1 MTRKMKRLWLYLLL
15 SSFTLSNTYAQ
26 PPGGGPPPRAGERI
40 EALYIA
46 YISRELKLSETEAQK
61 FWPVQAEFDEEMRSV
76 HKKRNLTQLEREE
89 ELLSIKKKYQERFV
103 KVLGKTRTDEFYR
116 IDTEFKNKL
125 VERLRKM
132 REQKQKNS
140 NTMSD

>member
-1 MTRKMKRLWLYLLL
+1 
-15 SSFTLSNTYAQ
+15 
-26 PPGGGPPPRAGERI
+26 
-40 EALYIA
+40 
-46 YISRELKLSETEAQK
+46 
-61 FWPVQAEFDEEMRSV
+61 MRSV

-140 NTMSD
+140 NSMSD